1 MIDGNE
7 KRIKVRGGASLVAS
21 HCGTKLF
28 LLGGYDGQ
36 EMDDIYIYDLK
47 KKVWANLKE
56 LKLPKARSVSV
67 STGLHVR

>member
-7 KRIKVRGGASLVAS
+7 ERIKVRGGASLVAS
-21 HCGTKLF
+21 HDDTKLF
-28 LLGGYDGQ
+28 LLGGYDGK

-47 KKVWANLKE
+47 EKIWTYLKE